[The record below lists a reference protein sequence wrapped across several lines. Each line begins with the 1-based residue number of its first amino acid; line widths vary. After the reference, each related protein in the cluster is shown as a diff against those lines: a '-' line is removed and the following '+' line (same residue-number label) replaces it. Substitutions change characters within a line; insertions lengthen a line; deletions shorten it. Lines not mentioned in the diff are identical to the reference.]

1 MRTIVGRGLSEPPS
15 GAWPAQFRERWRAHA
30 AAVAS
35 RSADSPAQPMHVYLR
50 RRAVAS
56 LLPLGLLVLGLAVLG
71 LVHFQRERDLQV
83 QRWAHHL
90 AREVD
95 ADLVLRIE
103 GLRTM
108 AALTSAGRPSAT
120 PDDWHRSASAYD
132 RSFGMP
138 VMLVDAQRRILRHS
152 RRPPDSPPVQ
162 LPPHAGRPA
171 FAQALDSG
179 EPQIGDPVMGPVLQR
194 RVVQVI
200 LPLRAEVLMGLVST
214 DTLRALML
222 GWPAPEQW
230 QVSLMDSLGR
240 EITSTRAADAASDP
254 APLAVPRA
262 EAALAVAPF
271 RIAVHVG
278 SWAHYRPTIVAGGL
292 LILMPSIILALLALG
307 ARRTS
312 RGLSASVRQ
321 LLASDSPHLP
331 ADPPR
336 IREIEAV
343 KEHLHAMRAKE
354 HSAASREHFLLML
367 NDALHRLA
375 DADEL
380 VSVACRMLAEQLQ
393 VDRVCHV
400 EMDEAAG
407 QLDVACHA
415 TRASAPPLA
424 GRYALSGFSGPIEL
438 LRGSRCQVVDDLWH
452 AELLPAPDRQFC
464 LSLQIVSCVVSPV
477 FRADQLMG
485 ALCVTDA
492 HPRAWQADDVTLI
505 AQVSQRLWSSIQEAR
520 AEEALS
526 ARTLALTAQ
535 TRQLRWLASELTLAE
550 HKTRELL
557 SKTLHDHLQQILFST
572 SLTLQRAIARAS
584 GDPILQQVREGLKES
599 MEAARSLSLEIF
611 PPVLRTEG
619 LSSALQWLTD
629 WAQNKYRL
637 SMALTADPLADPQA
651 LDVRI
656 LLFECVRE
664 LIFNAV
670 KHAQAQGLRIE
681 LTVDAD
687 RNICIVVQDDGV
699 GFDVHKAFRAGHD
712 ALGLGLFSIRERLTL
727 LGGQMTVDSAPGQG
741 ARFTLRVPHQSAPG
755 AEPASDATPT
765 HPMSG
770 TRSAGQ
776 ATPKGDLRILLAD
789 DHALVRDGLRQLIA
803 SHPGLDVVGE
813 AVHGDDALAQCRA
826 LCPDVVI
833 IDRSMPVFDGLAAT
847 RRIMAEHPGTVVLG
861 ISMDEG
867 DVPLLFGQAGAQGFF
882 SKKDGAEALLKRLLL
897 ERSLRASQ

>member
-1 MRTIVGRGLSEPPS
+1 M
-15 GAWPAQFRERWRAHA
+15 
-30 AAVAS
+30 
-35 RSADSPAQPMHVYLR
+35 
-50 RRAVAS
+50 
-56 LLPLGLLVLGLAVLG
+56 LPLGLLALGLAILG
-71 LVHFQRERDLQV
+71 LVHFQRERDV
-83 QRWAHHL
+83 QMQLWAHHL
-90 AREVD
+90 AREID

-108 AALTSAGRPSAT
+108 AALTSAGRPSVT
-120 PDDWHRSASAYD
+120 PDDWHLSASAYD
-132 RSFGMP
+132 RSLGMP

-152 RRPPDSPPVQ
+152 RRSLGSPPVQ

-200 LPLRAEVLMGLVST
+200 LPLGAEVLMGLVST

-240 EITSTRAADAASDP
+240 EITSTGPADAASGSAGLP
-254 APLAVPRA
+254 ALRA

-292 LILMPSIILALLALG
+292 LILIPTIILALLALG

-321 LLASDSPHLP
+321 LLLTTDSLHPP

-336 IREIEAV
+336 IQEIEAV
-343 KEHLHAMRAKE
+343 KKQLDAMRARA
-354 HSAASREHFLLML
+354 HSAASREHFLLTL

-375 DADEL
+375 DADDM
-380 VSVACRMLAEQLQ
+380 VSIACRMLAEHLQ
-393 VDRVCHV
+393 VDRVCQV

-407 QLDVACHA
+407 QLGVACDA
-415 TRASAPPLA
+415 TRALVPSLA
-424 GRYALSGFSGPIEL
+424 GRYALAGVAGAIEL
-438 LRGSRCQVVDDLWH
+438 LRQGRCQVIDDLRH
-452 AELLPAPDRQFC
+452 AELLPEPDRQLC

-492 HPRAWQADDVTLI
+492 HPRAWQAEDVALI

-611 PPVLRTEG
+611 PPALRTDG
-619 LSSALQWLTD
+619 LPSALQWLAD

-637 SMALTADPLADPQA
+637 SMALNADPLADPQA

-681 LTVDAD
+681 LTLDAD
-687 RNICIVVQDDGV
+687 RHICIVVQDDGV
-699 GFDVHKAFRAGHD
+699 GFDVRKAFRAGHD

-755 AEPASDATPT
+755 AEPASDATST

-776 ATPKGDLRILLAD
+776 VTPKGDLRILLAD

-803 SHPGLDVVGE
+803 SHPGLEVVGE
-813 AVHGDDALAQCRA
+813 AVHGGDALAQCRA
-826 LCPDVVI
+826 LCPDVVV
-833 IDRSMPVFDGLAAT
+833 IDRSMPVLDGLAAT
-847 RRIMAEHPGTVVLG
+847 RQIMAERPSTVVLG

-867 DVPLLFGQAGAQGFF
+867 DVPLLFEQAGAQGFF

-897 ERSLRASQ
+897 ECSLRASQSRDP